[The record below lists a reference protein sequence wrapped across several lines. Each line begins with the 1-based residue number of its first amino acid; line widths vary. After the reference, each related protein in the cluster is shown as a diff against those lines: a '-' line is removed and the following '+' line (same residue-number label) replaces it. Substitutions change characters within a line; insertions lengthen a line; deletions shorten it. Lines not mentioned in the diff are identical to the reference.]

1 MTGWG
6 GECQYDDLLYDRS
19 LVQTSLVE
27 EFQLV
32 CERAG
37 LRALVNTSFMLGL
50 LLGAYFIGWFSD
62 RHGRV
67 PALKLGILLVSISGF
82 CGAFCSGPVGLII
95 FSILR
100 FITGVGGMAC
110 FMVSFVL
117 IVEHVSYRSTMMVGI
132 GINIPFALGELL
144 LGLEAYFIRDW
155 RTLQMVAHGP
165 LIALLM
171 VGQTILTATF

>member
-1 MTGWG
+1 MTGWEE
-6 GECQYDDLLYDRS
+6 ECQYDDLLYDRT

-32 CERAG
+32 CERAD

-82 CGAFCSGPVGLII
+82 CGAFCSGSVGLII

-144 LGLEAYFIRDW
+144 LGLEAFFFRDW

-171 VGQTILTATF
+171 VGQTVLTATF